1 MLTHS
6 DDVRLCVFGKLV
18 LSLRISISKQYGIF
32 GNCADARKVNR
43 LDVMSVTKK
52 RRNRRVPRTT
62 GAPRERGGEVQGPSP
77 SRTDKRIIWP
87 RRSP

>member
-32 GNCADARKVNR
+32 GNCANARKVNR

-62 GAPRERGGEVQGPSP
+62 GAPRERERGGRSRVPVQVG
-77 SRTDKRIIWP
+77 RT
-87 RRSP
+87 SE